1 MGKEKISVTL
11 EETQAKQ
18 LAEMVGNQYENRS
31 EAVRDL
37 LEKGMHYDEIETER
51 DTLRRRLGR
60 TDRRIADIED
70 VLEYVRREREREAA
84 RARRRQLL
92 RDASIPQRV
101 KWKLLGMPTPSA
113 RSTTAQ
119 SSGRSSSK

>member
-92 RDASIPQRV
+92 RDASILQRV